1 MQRPSPSSALA
12 PGAGA
17 RLAEGVDHLLVG
29 PAGRRAAADDAPDVV
44 LGHEVERPR
53 ARADHRLPALDRQR
67 LRPRHQRDLLELVA
81 SVGHPRRD
89 RVVLALVREGALVER
104 LEDEVDLLLEQLAV
118 GVLIE
123 HRRPERLDL
132 AGVVAAPD
140 PEHDPA
146 VGQPVDG
153 GEVLGHPDRV
163 PHRRDVEAAADAD
176 VLREVAEV
184 QGQHQHVRDALVAF
198 ALEVVLGQPEDVVAG
213 PVHQLRDGL
222 ALRKHRRQ
230 VLVGEPAIVR
240 GRAVEPLVVQ
250 IHVAREQAAEAR
262 DHDGPRQVRLYA
274 PEPYHTRH
282 DQLNRFGLNRLSRTI
297 VGMKRALAA
306 LLGVLVLLGA
316 SLYLFVVR
324 PLLRPADMT
333 AAAESALAMEDLLL
347 LGGIN
352 VKQAVFLERWFL
364 GTPPISTVADGDD
377 ARGGGPHALRSPAR
391 GGGGCTHDVDHAL
404 YAVYPAAAESTR
416 HAVVLLGRFNPP
428 AINGYLTRELQA
440 TPRAGA
446 GPASYE
452 VVRTDPTTCRPG
464 ATWIVTVAP
473 GVDCPGGSRLAPRA
487 AVSPR
492 EPAAGEAG
500 AARLVA
506 VPRARGRG
514 RRGDHEPGPARDR
527 RLPAVREE
535 LGEGPGHRRRRL
547 RARVRGARG
556 EAGAAAGR
564 APRRDRREGR
574 RPWRGAAQGLGAG
587 GERLPR
593 ALAGQHAQR
602 GRPPRQPEGS
612 RRRLP
617 EHHRVHRRPHPR
629 RKLPARGQRAPGGR
643 AGRLRRARRR
653 ARRGAAGRAD
663 RHRALAVRALARA
676 AVAARLRSAGEL
688 RRGGGPDPGA
698 RSGSGSAR
706 FA

>member
-1 MQRPSPSSALA
+1 
-12 PGAGA
+12 
-17 RLAEGVDHLLVG
+17 
-29 PAGRRAAADDAPDVV
+29 
-44 LGHEVERPR
+44 
-53 ARADHRLPALDRQR
+53 
-67 LRPRHQRDLLELVA
+67 
-81 SVGHPRRD
+81 
-89 RVVLALVREGALVER
+89 
-104 LEDEVDLLLEQLAV
+104 
-118 GVLIE
+118 
-123 HRRPERLDL
+123 
-132 AGVVAAPD
+132 
-140 PEHDPA
+140 
-146 VGQPVDG
+146 
-153 GEVLGHPDRV
+153 
-163 PHRRDVEAAADAD
+163 
-176 VLREVAEV
+176 
-184 QGQHQHVRDALVAF
+184 
-198 ALEVVLGQPEDVVAG
+198 
-213 PVHQLRDGL
+213 
-222 ALRKHRRQ
+222 
-230 VLVGEPAIVR
+230 
-240 GRAVEPLVVQ
+240 
-250 IHVAREQAAEAR
+250 
-262 DHDGPRQVRLYA
+262 
-274 PEPYHTRH
+274 
-282 DQLNRFGLNRLSRTI
+282 
-297 VGMKRALAA
+297 MKRALAA

-333 AAAESALAMEDLLL
+333 AAAESALATEDVLL

-364 GTPPISTVADGDD
+364 GTPPVSTAQAATTPAAADRTLFDHLRAAGVD
-377 ARGGGPHALRSPAR
+377 AR
-391 GGGGCTHDVDHAL
+391 HDVDHAL

-428 AINGYLTRELQA
+428 AINAYLTRELQA

-464 ATWIVTVAP
+464 ATWVVTVAP
-473 GVDCPGGSRLAPRA
+473 GWIVLADPASHPALLSRLA
-487 AVSPR
+487 SPPPEKR
-492 EPAAGEAG
+492 EPLDWWRSLARADVAGVGIASLD
-500 AARLVA
+500 RLEI
-506 VPRARGRG
+506 RG
-514 RRGDHEPGPARDR
+514 
-527 RLPAVREE
+527 LPAVREA

-564 APRRDRREGR
+564 APPRDRREGR
-574 RPWRGAAQGLGAG
+574 RPGRGAAQGLGAG

-629 RKLPARGQRAPGGR
+629 RQLPARGQRAPGRR
-643 AGRLRRARRR
+643 AGRVRGARRR

-698 RSGSGSAR
+698 LRAPARRGAPERRPRGRPGAGRRGIREGDPESRRRRRPRAPRRRQREVHRRAGAAATRSVRARAQYPAGAVQDLGVASAQGGEDGAPDRGRRSAR
-706 FA
+706 AAERLGPGPAPPADADGGRRAWTTRSPARPSRSSARSSPSPGWKGAPCRTRSPAPAIACSSSGR